1 LIAFRADTVASGKKP
16 FIRPHLLGL
25 IQIKEA
31 QAMEVELNQ
40 IAMLRS
46 EHQLIDLM
54 AGELAAF
61 IGERER
67 PEPVR
72 FLNFRREFGRALSL
86 HLKRED
92 WVVYPRL
99 RAHARR
105 EVRDLAS
112 PFCAASAAFSRVFEA
127 YSRAWTSVS
136 IASDWKGFQAAT
148 EVMLDHLHNRIAM
161 EENQLYPLLA
171 SGRETQSLRWTNL
184 FSPRS
189 GAAPRQRVHR
199 EVFSVAP
206 GGPLI
211 RR

>member
-1 LIAFRADTVASGKKP
+1 MRIFRADTVASENKP
-16 FIRPHLLGL
+16 FIRRLLPVSSGL
-25 IQIKEA
+25 KA
-31 QAMEVELNQ
+31 PGAKEVEMNEIEL
-40 IAMLRS
+40 LRR
-46 EHQLIDLM
+46 EHRLIYLM
-54 AGELAAF
+54 AAELAGF
-61 IGERER
+61 VREGEP

-72 FLNFRREFGRALSL
+72 FLHLRRKFGRTLSL

-92 WVVYPRL
+92 WVLYPRL

-112 PFCAASAAFSRVFEA
+112 PFCAASAAFSTAFEA

-148 EVMLDHLHNRIAM
+148 EAMLDSLHDRIAM

-171 SGRETQSLRWTNL
+171 LGQETQSLGWANL

-189 GAAPRQRVHR
+189 GAAPRQRVDR
-199 EVFSVAP
+199 EAVSIAP
-206 GGPLI
+206 G
-211 RR
+211 